1 MKEWEILCV
10 LTLIL
15 LFTWLS
21 FSHPSTPCLH
31 WLPHLPNL
39 LSQKLCLSKTVASGQ
54 RHLQAPF
61 FQSFSGHDCALPTMV
76 KSTFPISPLRVD
88 SFVGDHVYILPLTDS
103 YLPVVHWMFVS
114 SQNSYVEALTPPC
127 VRMGDKAFGRELGLD
142 EVMRMGSPWKD

>member
-1 MKEWEILCV
+1 MKKWEILCV

-114 SQNSYVEALTPPC
+114 SQNAHFEILSHNLMVLGGRGSGRYIGHGDVGSW
-127 VRMGDKAFGRELGLD
+127 MGLVLY
-142 EVMRMGSPWKD
+142 